1 MATTNATIT
10 INSSDLT
17 GDALALSST
26 TTLYKA
32 EQTVGLENTS
42 GMGRTTYAAAG
53 QTTLFADANYA
64 AVDGSNAHKVYIANK
79 STDAVQSVLITV
91 ESQVLGKLYAGDWM
105 FFPWTGLD
113 GTDIKLTTSHTN
125 MVVEHMVIFE

>member
-1 MATTNATIT
+1 MATTTATIT

-32 EQTVGLENTS
+32 AQTVGLENTT
-42 GMGRTTYAAAG
+42 GIGRNTYATAAERV
-53 QTTLFADANYA
+53 LIADANYTD
-64 AVDGSNAHKVYIANK
+64 DGAHKVYIANK
-79 STDAVQSVLITV
+79 ATDATHNIIVTIEGVA
-91 ESQVLGKLYAGDWM
+91 LGKLYAGDWM
-105 FFPWTGLD
+105 FFPWDGAA
-113 GTDIKLTTSHTN
+113 GTDIKVTTSHTN